1 MNKGTSQKS
10 RKNIALNPEY
20 ISIDERSM
28 LDLVQFTLNFSQNL
42 NFYNLH
48 NKIIDNWR
56 SFLLNDSAFILASIA
71 STDTGKFKKDLHE
84 LDTLP
89 DNSDEKEAIKNATSQ
104 IYTVIANWTEMLKR
118 SNYEGI
124 LLNEMEK
131 LLHSANLKS
140 SLQESSNQIQV
151 LKENY
156 DNIFGNLVFIREKA
170 AKHFE
175 EELFKSSHHPHVG
188 LLLAF
193 LKLFKNLQLD
203 INTIT
208 KKHLDYYYLDILQ
221 QKRKKLKSHSAIIA
235 LHLQPGM
242 EELEINEGDIFN
254 FSFEE
259 EQQVVFKASSN
270 TQINNAKI
278 AEIKTLFKSD
288 YYPFGSKI
296 DDEDFSIDILYEN
309 NILPTQTSR
318 SGSGL
323 KQTEDFP
330 STFGEEKP
338 GHLLSEGSVRLSDV
352 GFLVSSPSLIL
363 EKGRQTIHLTFKITP
378 DSYNESKSL
387 FDSLLYQE
395 IEQKSRSS
403 SDKEKFRNRVV
414 SQFFSDSFLI
424 YITDIEGW
432 KQIEHSKSGINSEDH
447 TLRID
452 IPLNEQND
460 SLVPFDKEIHEGDYK
475 TNWPCIKLVLNNDAQ
490 YHPYRILKNIIIE
503 EINIKATV
511 LGVSKLT
518 LSNSA
523 GNLDTS
529 IPFTPFGPSPVV
541 GSFLRI
547 QNPLILQ
554 KNLSHLKF
562 NISWLGLPQERGGF
576 SGYFRAY
583 PKPPRNDDYKALFT
597 QNKNRISTGEIQ
609 NQQVIELFETKGDF
623 LTNEKEITV
632 NLENFRFKNQA
643 SLQPNETDKNAT
655 PLYMVLKSPV
665 FAFGHQIFSEIYAK
679 AALKMSRFRKKN
691 IDLPS
696 QPYTPVIE
704 RLSVNYTNISREVM
718 LRKQEDTTSD
728 IKLIHIYPFGHVQV
742 FPGPVSNRS
751 FLLPRINHKGNL
763 CIGLTQINARN
774 MVSIGFELVPAVY
787 EHTVIN
793 VPKVN
798 WQYLLNNEWE
808 PFDGLLLED
817 GTNGLIRSG
826 VIKIRIPEFVQYNNT
841 RLPQGKFWIRA
852 VYDGKETLNSRIKNV
867 FTQAVAVSSSDEVDE
882 SLLSTEKALKIKK
895 ISSGSKK
902 GILEITGPVALKLN
916 ELTENVDSFYS
927 RISEQLRHKNRV
939 VTNWDVE
946 RIVLD
951 RFNQIEKV
959 RVYGRNSHPEEL
971 VKGSNLQIVLIPKIS
986 LSEGKK
992 LQTTKIDFSTLLEV
1006 KEYISQFVSPYLN
1019 IEVSNPVYEQIKVR
1033 CSVKFNDIHKSGY
1046 CKNLLNNELISFLSP
1061 GIETEMIEKGFD
1073 ESFSKSEILNFIES
1087 RSYVD
1092 FVTEFSVLQLVEVQG
1107 NYKIIDTAK
1116 IQKINE
1122 LRTISAYAILTSAP
1136 EHQIEIIE
1144 NEKTISP
1151 EISGI
1156 GDLSIGADFVIS
1168 DNSGNYY

>member
-10 RKNIALNPEY
+10 RKNIALNPES

-42 NFYNLH
+42 NFYNFH
-48 NKIIDNWR
+48 NKVVDNWK

-71 STDTGKFKKDLHE
+71 SANTGKFKKDFKE
-84 LDTLP
+84 LNSP
-89 DNSDEKEAIKNATSQ
+89 DDDSDEKEKIKNATSQ
-104 IYTVIANWTEMLKR
+104 IYSVIANWAEMLKK

-131 LLHSANLKS
+131 LLQSATLKTS
-140 SLQESSNQIQV
+140 IQESSNEIQL

-156 DNIFGNLVFIREKA
+156 DNIYGNLVFIREKA

-193 LKLFKNLQLD
+193 FKLFKNLQLD

-235 LHLQPGM
+235 LRLQPGL
-242 EELEINEGDIFN
+242 ENLEINEGDIFN

-259 EQQVVFKASSN
+259 EQQVLFKASSN
-270 TQINNAKI
+270 TQINNAEI

-288 YYPFGSKI
+288 YYPFGNQI
-296 DDEDFSIDILYEN
+296 DGEGFSIDILYEN
-309 NILPTQTSR
+309 DILPTQTDSLN
-318 SGSGL
+318 SAIQ
-323 KQTEDFP
+323 QTNDFP
-330 STFGEEKP
+330 ATLGEKKP
-338 GHLLSEGSVRLSDV
+338 YHLLSEDSVRLSDF

-363 EKGRQTIHLTFKITP
+363 EKGRQTIHLTLKITP

-387 FDSLLYQE
+387 FDRLLYQE
-395 IEQKSRSS
+395 IEQQNRSS
-403 SDKEKFRNRVV
+403 SDKEKLRNRVV
-414 SQFFSDSFLI
+414 SKFFADSFLI
-424 YITDIEGW
+424 YITEIEGW
-432 KQIEHSKSGINSEDH
+432 KQIEHSTSKINSDDH

-460 SLVPFDKEIHEGDYK
+460 SLVAFDKEIHEGDYK
-475 TNWPCIKLVLNNDAQ
+475 TNWPCIKLTLNNDAQ
-490 YHPYRILKNIIIE
+490 YHPYKILKNIIIE

-511 LGVSKLT
+511 LDVSNLT

-529 IPFTPFGPSPVV
+529 IPFTPFGPAPVV
-541 GSFLRI
+541 GSFLCI

-554 KNLSHLKF
+554 KNLSSLGIEI
-562 NISWLGLPQERGGF
+562 NWLGLPRERGGF
-576 SGYFRAY
+576 SGYFRSY
-583 PKPPRNDDYKALFT
+583 PKPPQNADYKALVT
-597 QNKNRISTGEIQ
+597 QNKNSVSSGETQ
-609 NQQVIELFETKGDF
+609 GQQIIELFETSGDY
-623 LTNEKEITV
+623 LANEKEILV
-632 NLENFRFKNQA
+632 NLENFKFKKQA
-643 SLQPNETDKNAT
+643 HLPASELEENITSL
-655 PLYMVLKSPV
+655 YIVLKSPEL
-665 FAFGHQIFSEIYAK
+665 AFGHQVFSEIYAK

-691 IDLPS
+691 IDLPN

-704 RLSVNYTNISREVM
+704 RLSVNYTNTSREIM
-718 LRKQEDTTSD
+718 FRKQEDTTSD
-728 IKLIHIYPFGHVQV
+728 IKLIHIYPFGHDQV
-742 FPGPVSNRS
+742 FPGPVRNRS
-751 FLLPRINHKGNL
+751 FLLPQINHKGNL
-763 CIGLTQINARN
+763 CIGLKKIIAGS

-793 VPKVN
+793 LPKVK

-808 PFDGLLLED
+808 SFDGLLLED

-826 VIKIRIPEFVQYNNT
+826 VIKIRIPEIVQYNNT
-841 RLPQGKFWIRA
+841 RFPKGKFWIRA
-852 VYDGKETLNSRIKNV
+852 VYDGKEYLNSRIKNV
-867 FTQAVAVSSSDEVDE
+867 FTQAVALTSSDEVGE
-882 SLLSTEKALKIKK
+882 SLLTSGNVAKIKK
-895 ISSGSKK
+895 IDFAAKK
-902 GILEITGPVALKLN
+902 GILEIAGPLALKLN
-916 ELTENVDSFYS
+916 EPTENENSFYS

-946 RIVLD
+946 RIILD

-959 RVYGRNSHPEEL
+959 RVYGRNSHPKEV
-971 VKGSNLQIVLIPKIS
+971 VKGSNLQIVLVPKIS
-986 LSEGKK
+986 VNEEKK
-992 LQTTKIDFSTLLEV
+992 LQSTRIDFSTLLEV
-1006 KEYISQFVSPYLN
+1006 KEYISHFVSPYLN
-1019 IEVSNPVYEQIKVR
+1019 IEVSNPVYEQIKVKCR
-1033 CSVKFNDIHKSGY
+1033 VKLKDIHKGGY
-1046 CKNLLNNELISFLSP
+1046 FKNLLNNELISFLSP
-1061 GIETEMIEKGFD
+1061 GIENEVIDKGFD
-1073 ESFSKSEILNFIES
+1073 ESISKSEILNFIES
-1087 RSYVD
+1087 RPYVE

-1116 IQKINE
+1116 IQIINE

-1136 EHQIEIIE
+1136 EHQIEILE
-1144 NEKTISP
+1144 NEKSLSP

>member
-1 MNKGTSQKS
+1 MNKGTSRKS
-10 RKNIALNPEY
+10 RKNIALNPES

-42 NFYNLH
+42 NFYNIH
-48 NKIIDNWR
+48 NKVIDNWKP
-56 SFLLNDSAFILASIA
+56 FLLNDSAFILASIA
-71 STDTGKFKKDLHE
+71 STDTGKFKKDFNE
-84 LDTLP
+84 LDSQTDDSGVEEL
-89 DNSDEKEAIKNATSQ
+89 IKNATSQ
-104 IYTVIANWTEMLKR
+104 IYSVIDNWAEMLKR
-118 SNYEGI
+118 SNYDGI

-131 LLHSANLKS
+131 LLQSATLKTS
-140 SLQESSNQIQV
+140 IQNNTSQIQI
-151 LKENY
+151 LKETY
-156 DNIFGNLVFIREKA
+156 DNFYGNLVFIREKA

-193 LKLFKNLQLD
+193 FKLFKNLQID

-221 QKRKKLKSHSAIIA
+221 QKRRKLKSHSAMIA
-235 LHLQPGM
+235 LRLQPGL
-242 EELEINEGDIFN
+242 ENLEINEGDIFN

-259 EQQVVFKASSN
+259 EQQVLFKASSN
-270 TQINNAKI
+270 TQLNNAEI

-288 YYPFGSKI
+288 YYPFGNQI
-296 DDEDFSIDILYEN
+296 NDEDFSIDILYEN
-309 NILPTQTSR
+309 DILPTQLS
-318 SGSGL
+318 SFGSGIN
-323 KQTEDFP
+323 QSEDFP
-330 STFGEEKP
+330 VTFGEEKP
-338 GHLLSEGSVRLSDV
+338 AHLLSEGSVRLSDV
-352 GFLVSSPSLIL
+352 GFLISSPSLIL
-363 EKGRQTIHLTFKITP
+363 EKGRQIIHLTFKITP

-387 FDSLLYQE
+387 FDRLLYQE
-395 IEQKSRSS
+395 IEQKNSSS
-403 SDKEKFRNRVV
+403 SDKEKLRNRVV
-414 SQFFSDSFLI
+414 SQFFADSFLI
-424 YITDIEGW
+424 YITDMEGW
-432 KQIEHSKSGINSEDH
+432 KQIEHSKSKLNSEDH

-452 IPLNEQND
+452 ISLNEQNN

-475 TNWPCIKLVLNNDAQ
+475 TNWPCIKLILNNDAQ
-490 YHPYRILKNIIIE
+490 YHPYKILKNIIIE

-511 LGVSKLT
+511 LDVSNLT

-529 IPFTPFGPSPVV
+529 IPFTPFGPVPVV
-541 GSFLRI
+541 GSFLRF

-554 KNLSHLKF
+554 KNLSSLKIE
-562 NISWLGLPQERGGF
+562 ISWLGLPQERGGF
-576 SGYFRAY
+576 SGYFRSY
-583 PKPPRNDDYKALFT
+583 PNPPENTDYKALVI
-597 QNKNRISTGEIQ
+597 QNKNSVSLGDTNG
-609 NQQVIELFETKGDF
+609 QQIIELFETRGDY
-623 LTNEKEITV
+623 LTNEKEILV
-632 NLENFRFKNQA
+632 NLENFKFKNQA
-643 SLQPNETDKNAT
+643 HLPANGLDENAT
-655 PLYMVLKSPV
+655 SMYIVLKGPEL
-665 FAFGHQIFSEIYAK
+665 AFGHQVFSEIYAK

-704 RLSVNYTNISREVM
+704 RLLVNYTNISREVM

-742 FPGPVSNRS
+742 FPGPVRNRN
-751 FLLPRINHKGNL
+751 FLLPQINQKGNL
-763 CIGLTQINARN
+763 CIGLKKVNAGS

-787 EHTVIN
+787 EHTVII

-808 PFDGLLLED
+808 RLDGLLLED

-826 VIKIRIPEFVQYNNT
+826 VIKIRIPESVQYNNT

-852 VYDGKETLNSRIKNV
+852 VYDGKEILNSRIKNV
-867 FTQAVAVSSSDEVDE
+867 FTQAVAVTSSDEVDA
-882 SLLSTEKALKIKK
+882 SLLSTENALKIKK

-902 GILEITGPVALKLN
+902 GILEITGPVALNLN
-916 ELTENVDSFYS
+916 ELTENEDSFYS

-946 RIVLD
+946 RLVLD

-959 RVYGRNSHPEEL
+959 RVYGRNSHPREV
-971 VKGSNLQIVLIPKIS
+971 VKGSNLQIVLVPKIS
-986 LSEGKK
+986 VSEGKK
-992 LQTTKIDFSTLLEV
+992 LQSTKIDFSTLLEV

-1019 IEVSNPVYEQIKVR
+1019 IEVSNPVYEQIKVK
-1033 CSVKFNDIHKSGY
+1033 CSVKFKDIHKGGY
-1046 CKNLLNNELISFLSP
+1046 YKNLLNNELISFLSP
-1061 GIETEMIEKGFD
+1061 GIENEVIDKGFD
-1073 ESFSKSEILNFIES
+1073 ESISKSEILNFIES
-1087 RSYVD
+1087 RPYVE

-1116 IQKINE
+1116 IQIINE

-1136 EHQIEIIE
+1136 EHQIEILE
-1144 NEKTISP
+1144 NEKSLAP

-1156 GDLSIGADFVIS
+1156 GDLSIGSDFVIS